1 MKETYNY
8 ITKNF
13 ESKNNKQSKQ
23 SQKKTSL
30 QNQRN
35 DTQENKDLSFDL
47 ILLTTGIISS
57 EQSLQ

>member
-8 ITKNF
+8 ITENF

-23 SQKKTSL
+23 SQKNTSL

>member
-8 ITKNF
+8 FTENF

-23 SQKKTSL
+23 SQKNTSL

>member
-8 ITKNF
+8 FTEKF

-23 SQKKTSL
+23 SQKNTSL